1 MSFLSALRAWCRRD
15 VAAGLLCLY
24 SGLTCADPGAVR
36 IGEIIVRGYP
46 GSYEDVKEQL
56 VFAIEQSGLAVSN
69 VSAVGQMLER
79 TRADLGVSTSAHA
92 SAEIVQFCSAAT
104 AHAAAQ
110 VEPHLIALCPYSL
123 AIYTLAG
130 ETGRVYISHRAMAMP
145 GVTAEVA
152 AVLRRAQALI
162 DGILDAVSP

>member
-1 MSFLSALRAWCRRD
+1 MSLLSALRAWCRRD
-15 VAAGLLCLY
+15 VALALLCLCSGPAFADVGGTRIGDVIVREY
-24 SGLTCADPGAVR
+24 SG
-36 IGEIIVRGYP
+36 
-46 GSYEDVKEQL
+46 SFEDVKEQL

-79 TRADLGVSTSAHA
+79 TRADLGVSRPAHA
-92 SAEIVQFCSAAT
+92 TAEIVQFCSAAT

-130 ETGRVYISHRAMAMP
+130 EDGRVYISHRALEMP
-145 GVTAEVA
+145 GVTPEVA
-152 AVLRRAQALI
+152 AVLRRSQSLI
-162 DGILDAVSP
+162 DGILDAVVP